1 MNGPGKKTFYPILDC
16 TKENNNMCGPNY
28 VGEPGD
34 PGLEGSDDPKDVPQ
48 ETWFEREKREKSILH
63 QRKKRRKK

>member
-1 MNGPGKKTFYPILDC
+1 MSGPGKKTFYPILDC

-34 PGLEGSDDPKDVPQ
+34 PGLEGSDDPKDIPQ
-48 ETWFEREKREKSILH
+48 ETWFE
-63 QRKKRRKK
+63 